1 MLATLLSSSRVPCRP
16 MRDGGRTCRA
26 VETLIPY
33 LAVTIVGGLLAFAVK
48 LPPLIG
54 FLGAGF
60 ALAALG
66 VQPFEGL
73 DAIADLGVTLM
84 LFTIG
89 LKFDIRTLLR
99 KEVWSAGLSHMA
111 ASTLVGVGVLAVLAM
126 CAVPMLVPGD
136 WKVFAVVA
144 FALSFSSTVVC
155 IKVLEERNDLGTL
168 YGQTAI
174 GILVIQD
181 LAAVIFM
188 TLAHGEP
195 PSPWALALIGVVPVT
210 ILARKIMSKIAYPEL
225 VVLMG
230 VAMALVPGY
239 WAFDAVQLKGDLG
252 ALVVGMLLASHPKAS
267 AMSKSLFGV
276 KELFLVAF
284 FVSIGAAG
292 LPTLE
297 DFITAALLVITL
309 TLPQIA
315 LYVLVFRTY
324 RLRNRTAVLAGLLL
338 GNFSEFAIIVAH
350 VGAEEGF
357 LDGRWLTILSL
368 AVAMSFVLATMLNR
382 PDLKLVD
389 WIVERTPKQNP
400 DKISKRDRL
409 VDVGRAN
416 AIVLGM
422 GRVGR
427 AAYDRLANDYQWSVV
442 GVENNHTR
450 AEELKAA
457 GYRVLEGDGTDAEF
471 WQRVQSADCVEMALL
486 AMPQHHSNEYA
497 YDHLKTAGFSGRIA
511 VVVQRDDDAEA
522 MRARGAVD
530 ILHLYEGAGIELADR
545 AVHAT
550 REAEH
555 LEDPTPKDA
564 PRGDNGPLTGPQP
577 QGRGW
582 MTDDTDE
589 PADNS

>member
-1 MLATLLSSSRVPCRP
+1 MHSLHWGHPRALVPQP
-16 MRDGGRTCRA
+16 ARDGGRTHHI
-26 VETLIPY
+26 VESLIPY
-33 LAVTIVGGLLAFAVK
+33 LAVTIVGGLLAFALK

-66 VQPFEGL
+66 VQPFQGL
-73 DAIADLGVTLM
+73 EAVADLGVTLM

-89 LKFDIRTLLR
+89 LKFDVRTLLR
-99 KEVWSAGLSHMA
+99 REVWGAGLSHMA
-111 ASTLVGVGVLAVLAM
+111 FSTLVGVGTLAVLAL
-126 CAVPMLVPGD
+126 CSVPLLIPGD
-136 WKVFAVVA
+136 WTVFAVIA

-155 IKVLEERNDLGTL
+155 IKVLEERNGLGTL

-195 PSPWALALIGVVPVT
+195 PSPWAFALIGVVPVT
-210 ILARKIMSKIAYPEL
+210 LLARNIMNRLAYPEL

-230 VAMALVPGY
+230 VVMALVPGY
-239 WAFDAVQLKGDLG
+239 WAFDAVHLKGDLG

-297 DFITAALLVITL
+297 DVITAVLILLTL
-309 TLPQIA
+309 TIPQIV
-315 LYVLVFRTY
+315 LYVFVFRAY

-338 GNFSEFAIIVAH
+338 GNFSEFAIIVAD
-350 VGAEEGF
+350 VGADEGF
-357 LDGRWLTILSL
+357 LESRWLTVLSL
-368 AVAMSFVLATMLNR
+368 AVAMSFVIATLLNR
-382 PDLKLVD
+382 PDMKLVD
-389 WIVERTPKQNP
+389 WLVERMPKQNLERIAAR
-400 DKISKRDRL
+400 DKL

-427 AAYDRLANDYQWSVV
+427 AAYDRLTNDYQWKVV

-450 AEELKAA
+450 FEELTVA
-457 GYRVLEGDGTDAEF
+457 GYRVIEGDGTDAEF

-497 YDHLKTAGFSGRIA
+497 YDHLKAAGFSGRIA
-511 VVVQRDDDAEA
+511 VVVQRDDDADA
-522 MRARGAVD
+522 MRQRGAVD
-530 ILHLYEGAGIELADR
+530 ILHLYEGAGIELADQAVR
-545 AVHAT
+545 AT
-550 REAEH
+550 QEADH
-555 LEDPTPKDA
+555 LDDPTPDEA
-564 PRGDNGPLTGPQP
+564 PRGTNGPLPGPEP

-582 MTDDTDE
+582 MNDEDE
-589 PADNS
+589 PADAP